1 MTATDTWGLVTTG
14 TGDIEI
20 INQGPRLYAFEV
32 LPDTGP
38 RGVVMIINAQAYDGH
53 GVESV
58 MIDLR
63 ESRGGLVPLIQSNGV
78 WIGNFTVP
86 DSMTPGEQ
94 SLPLILTDG
103 LGKSEFTTLWHADG
117 MNASLQAIYG
127 PHHISDEMMKEM
139 NINILN
145 TAPVIINPGVQTVE
159 KGETTSTV
167 VLEVAISDYDG
178 ILVAQAN
185 LGVFTP
191 FTSQATWQNMYD
203 DGSNGDAVANDG
215 IYSVEMQV
223 RSSTPIG
230 THEVLIQA
238 SDVYG
243 KVSPTTSIAVQL
255 VEEQSLLPG
264 VSGSFL
270 STGVLLGVLVVFGI
284 GVAVV
289 VTISIRNRPENEE
302 GQDRFG
308 FN

>member
-1 MTATDTWGLVTTG
+1 
-14 TGDIEI
+14 
-20 INQGPRLYAFEV
+20 
-32 LPDTGP
+32 
-38 RGVVMIINAQAYDGH
+38 
-53 GVESV
+53 

-63 ESRGGLVPLIQSNGV
+63 ESGGELVVLIQSNGV
-78 WIGNFTVP
+78 WLGNFSVP

-94 SLPLILTDG
+94 ALPFILTDG
-103 LGKSEFTTLWHADG
+103 LGEKEFTTLWHVDG
-117 MNASLQAIYG
+117 MNTSLQAIYG
-127 PHHISDEMMKEM
+127 PHHVSDYIMKEM
-139 NINILN
+139 NINVLN
-145 TAPVIINPGVQTVE
+145 TAPTIINPGIQTVE
-159 KGETTSTV
+159 KGETSSTV

-191 FTSQATWQNMYD
+191 FTSQATWQKMYD

-223 RSSTPIG
+223 RSSIPIG

-255 VEEQSLLPG
+255 AEEQSVLPG
-264 VSGSFL
+264 VSSSIL
-270 STGVLLGVLVVFGI
+270 TTGVVMGILVVFGI
-284 GVAVV
+284 GVTVV
-289 VTISIRNRPENEE
+289 VIISIRNRPESEQ